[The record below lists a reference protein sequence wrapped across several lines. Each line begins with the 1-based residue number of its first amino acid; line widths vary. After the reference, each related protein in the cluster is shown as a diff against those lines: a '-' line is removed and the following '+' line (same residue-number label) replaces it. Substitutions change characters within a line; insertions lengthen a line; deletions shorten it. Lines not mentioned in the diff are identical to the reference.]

1 MSSFATPPRYRAMR
15 IALTTSL
22 LGAFAACSTTPAT
35 QTNASAGVS
44 VSSSLTGRWHGAN
57 DGLTVDLTV
66 VQAGDSVTGT
76 GNYSVAPTSTIGCGG
91 ESLSGTGPVTLRGN
105 LSGADLTGRMSFA
118 GSWTPPYLGTVLI
131 RDSING
137 HFMSIDRGGCPLILV
152 RQHQG

>member
-1 MSSFATPPRYRAMR
+1 MSSFATPQSYRTMR
-15 IALTTSL
+15 IAVTTSL
-22 LGAFAACSTTPAT
+22 LGALAACSTKPPI
-35 QTNASAGVS
+35 QTDASAAVS
-44 VSSSLTGRWHGAN
+44 MTSSLTGSWHGSN

-76 GNYSVAPTSTIGCGG
+76 GSYSIAPTSSIGCGG
-91 ESLSGTGPVTLRGN
+91 ESLSGTGAVTLRGN
-105 LSGADLTGRMSFA
+105 LSGAELTGRMSFA
-118 GSWTPPYLGTVLI
+118 GSWTPPYLGTVLV